1 MVPVSSIIIFFQ
13 VGAVNNGRNWASIGI
28 MGSEWGMDFLL
39 SKMSFVQLLSYP
51 KRGFMPYSF
60 PQIVQ
65 SRALMLANELHNML
79 NRQPSLREHAVL
91 GHHGVS
97 RKEKGK
103 GMPHARPD
111 LQFDLNPG
119 T

>member
-1 MVPVSSIIIFFQ
+1 
-13 VGAVNNGRNWASIGI
+13 
-28 MGSEWGMDFLL
+28 
-39 SKMSFVQLLSYP
+39 
-51 KRGFMPYSF
+51 
-60 PQIVQ
+60 
-65 SRALMLANELHNML
+65 MLANELHNML

-119 T
+119 TAHALCHEHCVPAHPFLGSREQEGWGKTAYIRIERRHQRIAGIYCTVVGV

>member
-60 PQIVQ
+60 PKLYKSPCPCGTPPPMKMSWRWAILFPRSDCAEVGARFGATSPLQI
-65 SRALMLANELHNML
+65 
-79 NRQPSLREHAVL
+79 
-91 GHHGVS
+91 
-97 RKEKGK
+97 
-103 GMPHARPD
+103 
-111 LQFDLNPG
+111 
-119 T
+119 